1 MRGAF
6 VVIEEI
12 GPVDLAAGEPRS
24 RRTTRHRNQQ
34 RLTYLLEGEW
44 ECSALGGGRVLLQP
58 GDASWMTARA
68 GVVRSDGPTTSMLDQ
83 GGSLHCIHVT
93 LRLPQRLSTPDGH
106 RFVRADDIPEIV
118 GGPASVRVL
127 AGSLLST
134 PGAFHGEQPFVIT
147 DWRVVAG
154 ASVDIP
160 VLQEHEVLL
169 YAYRDV
175 VWIGANGLALR
186 EGQLAVLGPGKEVVL
201 RGPEKSPRAARIL
214 LLTGPSRCW

>member
-1 MRGAF
+1 MN
-6 VVIEEI
+6 
-12 GPVDLAAGEPRS
+12 LALNAAP
-24 RRTTRHRNQQ
+24 
-34 RLTYLLEGEW
+34 
-44 ECSALGGGRVLLQP
+44 
-58 GDASWMTARA
+58 ARA
-68 GVVRSDGPTTSMLDQ
+68 ALVLDV
-83 GGSLHCIHVT
+83 S
-93 LRLPQRLSTPDGH
+93 
-106 RFVRADDIPEIV
+106 
-118 GGPASVRVL
+118 ASVRVL

-134 PGAFHGEQPFVIT
+134 HGAFHGEQPFVIA
-147 DWRVVAG
+147 DWRVGAG

-214 LLTGPSRCW
+214 LLTGPSRGVGEGR